1 MFVCTDAEM
10 ASLRDTYSRNM
21 QKVPDLKP
29 LFGGMFADMLVNH
42 THWGWI
48 DIDIIFGD
56 MTPLVSALRKHH
68 VAAFPD
74 GVRVP

>member
-1 MFVCTDAEM
+1 MREM
-10 ASLRDTYSRNM
+10 YSRNIH
-21 QKVPDLKP
+21 KVPDLKP

-56 MTPLVSALRKHH
+56 MSPLVTALRQYH
-68 VAAFPD
+68 VVSYPD
-74 GVRVP
+74 GVRYLGFLQYA